1 MCSKYC
7 KDPLSSADDKWDS
20 CSAKAKGAPPIPDIL
35 ERDLKIL
42 ISKNYGFLFSGLND
56 SGKRSLRAEDGWT
69 RM

>member
-20 CSAKAKGAPPIPDIL
+20 WPAKEIPPIPDIL
-35 ERDLKIL
+35 DRDLKIL
-42 ISKNYGFLFSGLND
+42 TSKHCGFLFSGLND
-56 SGKRSLRAEDGWT
+56 SGKRSLRAEDEWT